1 MSELKH
7 DISKIRN
14 DYSKKQL
21 NESMV
26 HENPIEQ
33 FKVWFQE
40 ALNSEVPEVN
50 AFVLATVS
58 KDNKPS
64 ARVVLL
70 KGIENN
76 GFDFYTN
83 YTSRKAN
90 EIEANK
96 NVAMVFFWHELERQ
110 VRIEGGLEKTTEQ
123 NSDEYFKSRPRE
135 SQIGA
140 WSSPQSAIIDGR
152 NVIENNV
159 EKISKE
165 FENKDVTRPKHWGGY
180 HIVPSVIEFWQGRP
194 NRLHDRIQ
202 YRKKENGNWEFVRLA
217 P

>member
-1 MSELKH
+1 MDELKNN
-7 DISKIRN
+7 ISKIRS

-21 NESMV
+21 NEAMV
-26 HENPIEQ
+26 HQNPIEQ
-33 FKVWFQE
+33 FKIWFQE

-90 EIEANK
+90 EIEVNK
-96 NVAMVFFWHELERQ
+96 NAAMVFFWHDLERQ
-110 VRIEGGLEKTTEQ
+110 IRIEGILEKTTEQ
-123 NSDEYFKSRPRE
+123 NSDEYFSSRPRE

-140 WSSPQSAIIDGR
+140 WSSPQSSVIDDR
-152 NVIENNV
+152 SIIENNV
-159 EKISKE
+159 EKFSKE
-165 FENKDVTRPKHWGGY
+165 FGNKEVTRPKHWGGY
-180 HIVPSVIEFWQGRP
+180 HLSPTVIEFWQGRP

-202 YRKKENGNWEFVRLA
+202 YRKKKNGNWEFVRLA